1 MSKIVDMATYILDVA
16 QQLIQTRGYNAFSYA
31 DIAAQVGI
39 RTATIHYY
47 FPTKADLG
55 RDVIVRYRSSMRAG
69 LAQLDQEE
77 TSYAEKL
84 KGYVEMCRRAV
95 DNGTRLCLCVML
107 MADFETLSD
116 EMRREVEGFDADN
129 VAWLTHILS
138 AGREAGLFRFA
149 GPADV
154 EAQFIFATIEGAEL
168 VARGSRNIARFDV
181 ATRQLLEELG
191 VKV

>member
-1 MSKIVDMATYILDVA
+1 MNKTANTATHILDVA

-55 RDVIVRYRSSMRAG
+55 RDVVVRYRANLLAG
-69 LAQLDQEE
+69 LAQMDQGEM
-77 TSYAEKL
+77 SAAEKL
-84 KGYVEMCRRAV
+84 KGYVGMCRQII
-95 DNGTRLCLCVML
+95 DNGNRLCLCVML
-107 MADFETLSD
+107 MADFETLPD
-116 EMRREVEGFDADN
+116 EIRREVEGFDADN
-129 VAWLTHILS
+129 VAWLTGIVA
-138 AGREAGLFRFA
+138 AGREAGMFRFA
-149 GPADV
+149 GPADA

-168 VARGSRNIARFDV
+168 VTRGSRNIARFDV

>member
-1 MSKIVDMATYILDVA
+1 MATHILDVA

-55 RDVIVRYRSSMRAG
+55 RDVVVRYRANLLAG
-69 LAQLDQEE
+69 LAQMDQSEA
-77 TSYAEKL
+77 SSADKL
-84 KGYVEMCRRAV
+84 KGYISTCRKII
-95 DNGTRLCLCVML
+95 DNGNRLCLCVML
-107 MADFETLSD
+107 MADFETLPD
-116 EMRREVEGFDADN
+116 EIRREVEGFDADN
-129 VAWLTHILS
+129 VAWLTRILS
-138 AGREAGLFRFA
+138 AGREEGMFRFA

-154 EAQFIFATIEGAEL
+154 EAQFIFATVEGAEL
-168 VARGSRNIARFDV
+168 VARGSRNIARFEV

>member
-1 MSKIVDMATYILDVA
+1 MATYILDVA

-31 DIAAQVGI
+31 DIATQVGI

-55 RDVIVRYRSSMRAG
+55 RDVVVRYRSNMRAG
-69 LAQLDQEE
+69 LAQLDQ
-77 TSYAEKL
+77 SGASDAEKL
-84 KGYVEMCRRAV
+84 KGYVEVCRQAV

-116 EMRREVEGFDADN
+116 EIRREVEGFDADN
-129 VAWLTHILS
+129 VAWLTHVLS
-138 AGREAGLFRFA
+138 SGREAGLFRFA

-154 EAQFIFATIEGAEL
+154 EAQFVFATIEGAEL

-191 VKV
+191 VKM